1 MRLWYQLGGIAAIL
15 VLTAT
20 LATAGDGEKKAR
32 SGPKIGDAA
41 PAFEL
46 KATDGKTYK
55 LADLKDKTVVLEWIN
70 RECPVCKKQAPQMK
84 ATAESMQAKGVIWLA
99 IDSTAAHALADNA
112 EHVKAD
118 KLPYPILDDHEGTV
132 GKAYGSA
139 HTPTMFIVHKGKIA
153 YTGALVPAKGDERNY
168 VKEAAEA
175 LLAGKEPPLAET
187 EAYGCS
193 VKYKK

>member
-1 MRLWYQLGGIAAIL
+1 MRIRNQFGCVAMVLALAASAAI
-15 VLTAT
+15 
-20 LATAGDGEKKAR
+20 AGEEGKKAR
-32 SGPKIGDAA
+32 GGPKIGDEA

-55 LADLKDKTVVLEWIN
+55 LAELKDKTIVLEWIN

-84 ATAESMQAKGVIWLA
+84 ATAEALQAKGVVWLA
-99 IDSTAAHALADNA
+99 IDSTAAHGLADNS

-132 GKAYGSA
+132 GKAYGAA
-139 HTPTMFIVHKGKIA
+139 HTPTMYVIHKGKVA
-153 YTGALVPAKGDERNY
+153 YVGSLIPAKGDERNY
-168 VKEAAEA
+168 VREAAEA

-187 EAYGCS
+187 DAYGCS